1 MGSLI
6 AEKSK
11 LYKEQYDA
19 AVQMLK
25 IFQRLSYEDKLR
37 VIGITEGLL
46 ISQGGESLL
55 TSMHDK

>member
-1 MGSLI
+1 MI